1 MTVDAPAVLLVDDR
15 EENLLALRAVLEPL
29 PCRLVS
35 VKSGED
41 ALKALL
47 HEDFAV
53 VLLDV
58 QMPGMDG
65 FETAELIKGR
75 ERTRTMPIIF
85 VTAISKERHH
95 VFRGYSAGAVDY
107 VFKPYDPG
115 ILRSKVAV
123 FLELDAKSRTAAR
136 SEAILR
142 AAFDDAPIGMARLD
156 LEGRLDEANRAL
168 AALIGQRPADL
179 RDRLLDDFVHRDD
192 VAAGTAGRARLNAGD
207 AGFEHEARLVT
218 AGGEAIPCVLS
229 FSRARPGGGVP
240 DVIVVQVQDLR
251 ERRRADE
258 ERAQRVRERA
268 ARAEAE
274 RTSERLRAVQ
284 RISDAALGT
293 LAFDELVRELLN
305 RIVEAL
311 SADTAAVLL
320 HEADGA
326 MVIYQAAGSGDAP
339 ARVQRRARPPANQA
353 AEVGAESDNGIRITS
368 LLGEAVASTLEAPL
382 TVDGE
387 EIGAL
392 RVGTLFSR
400 SFTDDHRGLLRLA
413 ADRAAIGIQRAR
425 LYQREHRIAEE
436 LQRSLLPARLPQLPG
451 FATAARFYAAGGGS
465 QVGGDWYDALIQP
478 DGRLLLIVGDV
489 AGRGIAAASTM
500 GQLRSALRAYA
511 LDGHS
516 PASLLERLNAF
527 QIGLRNRGMTTV
539 ALITVDPATGELRF
553 AKAGHP
559 PALMVDAEGRAAWL
573 DGAVGIPLGAVD
585 DPLYTEGS
593 AKLTPG
599 STLVLYTDGLVEL
612 RGEPLDRGFERLA
625 AATIAAPDAI
635 DALCDAILAGT
646 LANPAAED
654 DVTLLVLR
662 MAGARLR
669 AAGEPFPR
677 RRTDLL
683 ARQLREG
690 TWPHERLRSAA
701 VELPGGPQASAAA
714 RGLVADT
721 LAGVASKPELDD
733 LLIVVTELVNNAVVH
748 GGAGDANERVL
759 VHVAA
764 ADERLRAEVSSRGA
778 PFDIRQP
785 SPPEEPGGFG
795 LFLVDQLSSRW
806 GLDGGDDFCVWF
818 EIDRHALGPVEHRQ
832 TL

>member
-1 MTVDAPAVLLVDDR
+1 MTADAPAVLLVDDR
-15 EENLLALRAVLEPL
+15 EENLLALGAVLEPL

-47 HEDFAV
+47 QADFAV

-75 ERTRTMPIIF
+75 ERTRAMPIIF

-123 FLELDAKSRTAAR
+123 FLELDAKSRAAAR

-156 LEGRLDEANRAL
+156 LDGRVAEANRAL
-168 AALIGQRPADL
+168 AALLGHRPADM
-179 RDRLLDDFVHRDD
+179 RDRLLDDFVYPDD
-192 VAAGTAGRARLNAGD
+192 LRAETDTRARLD
-207 AGFEHEARLVT
+207 ADVLTAYELEARLVT
-218 AGGEAIPCVLS
+218 AGREAIPCMLS
-229 FSRARPGGGVP
+229 FSRARPGGGVA

-251 ERRRADE
+251 ERRRAE
-258 ERAQRVRERA
+258 AERAQRVREQA

-274 RTSERLRAVQ
+274 RTSERLRAIQ

-293 LAFDELVRELLN
+293 LAFDDLVPELLK
-305 RIVEAL
+305 RTVEAL
-311 SADTAAVLL
+311 SVDTAAVLL
-320 HEADGA
+320 HEDNGA
-326 MVIYQAAGSGDAP
+326 TVIYQAAGSGRA
-339 ARVQRRARPPANQA
+339 AATVQRRARPLAESASKEA
-353 AEVGAESDNGIRITS
+353 AEAIPITS
-368 LLGEAVASTLEAPL
+368 LLGDAVTSTVEAPL
-382 TVDGE
+382 IVDGKD
-387 EIGAL
+387 IGAL
-392 RVGTLFSR
+392 HVGTLFARDFS
-400 SFTDDHRGLLRLA
+400 DDDRGLLRLA

-425 LYQREHRIAEE
+425 LFQREHSIAEE
-436 LQRSLLPARLPQLPG
+436 LQRSLLPAQLPQLPG
-451 FATAARFYAAGGGS
+451 FATGARYFPAGADS
-465 QVGGDWYDALIQP
+465 QVGGDWYDTVLQP
-478 DGRLLLIVGDV
+478 GGQLLLIVGDV

-527 QIGLRNRGMTTV
+527 QIGLRNRGMTTL
-539 ALITVDPATGELRF
+539 ALISVDPATGELRF

-559 PALMVDAEGRAAWL
+559 PALMVDADGRSTWL
-573 DGAVGIPLGAVD
+573 DGVTGIPLGAVD
-585 DPLYTEGS
+585 DPTYTEGS

-599 STLVLYTDGLVEL
+599 ATLVLYTDGLVEL

-625 AATIAAPDAI
+625 AATVAAPDAI
-635 DALCDAILAGT
+635 DPLCDAILAGT
-646 LANPAAED
+646 LTNPDGDD

-662 MAGARLR
+662 MAGDRR
-669 AAGEPFPR
+669 RPAGGPFPH
-677 RRTDLL
+677 RRTDVL
-683 ARQLREG
+683 ARQLRAG
-690 TWPHERLRSAA
+690 TWPHERLRSAS
-701 VELPGGPQASAAA
+701 VELPGGTHASAAA
-714 RGLVADT
+714 RRVVADT
-721 LAGVASKPELDD
+721 LVGVASKTMLDD

-748 GGAGDANERVL
+748 GGAEDASSRVS

-764 ADERLRAEVSSRGA
+764 APEQLRAEVSSRGTA
-778 PFDIRQP
+778 FDLRQP

-795 LFLVDQLSSRW
+795 LFLVDRLSSRW
-806 GLDGGDDFCVWF
+806 GLDEGDDVCVWF
-818 EIDRHALGPVEHRQ
+818 EIDRDA
-832 TL
+832 